1 MVTIQKRWMVAARE
15 AKSVTDKP
23 SLLCCKT
30 IIGFGSPNKA
40 NSHDC
45 HGSGRWVQMKWR
57 WCVNVCNGRMP
68 LSKFLVKFMPNGMRP
83 RKARRFNRN
92 GMHCSADYAKQWP
105 ELAAEFTLSHEG

>member
-1 MVTIQKRWMVAARE
+1 MRE

-45 HGSGRWVQMKWR
+45 HGSALGADEVALVRERLQWPYAPFEIPGEIYAEWDATEKGAQVQQEWDA
-57 WCVNVCNGRMP
+57 
-68 LSKFLVKFMPNGMRP
+68 LF
-83 RKARRFNRN
+83 
-92 GMHCSADYAKQWP
+92 ADYAKQWP
-105 ELAAEFTLSHEG
+105 ELAAEFTVA